1 MKWLKENLYLIVG
14 AVLVIIILSVLGNA
28 CVQGYYTMVTQ
39 ERIDDSYRIHR

>member
-14 AVLVIIILSVLGNA
+14 ALLFSIILGILINA
-28 CVQGYYTMVTQ
+28 SIDGYYLMVTQ